1 MRHKRAG
8 RGLGRNA
15 THRQALFRNLA
26 RALFTHGRI
35 ITTLPKAKEVRP
47 FVEKLI
53 TLAKKGDL
61 HHRRLAI
68 SRLHDEEIV
77 TKLFAEI
84 GPRFKDRP
92 GGYTRII
99 KRPQRRLGD
108 AGVTAYLE
116 LLKEGETRTRT
127 RATPAPAPQVRPAT
141 PPAPEPKPEEPRA
154 QEPAPTPPTAEPPAP
169 TPPAQP

>member
-1 MRHKRAG
+1 MRHRNYG

-68 SRLHDEEIV
+68 SRLHDEEV
-77 TKLFAEI
+77 VHKLFAEI

-99 KRPQRRLGD
+99 KRAERRLRG
-108 AGVTAYLE
+108 AGVTAYLA
-116 LLKEGETRTRT
+116 LLKEGETRVRT
-127 RATPAPAPQVRPAT
+127 RATP
-141 PPAPEPKPEEPRA
+141 PPAPAVRTPEPPPPAPPKPEEPKA
-154 QEPAPTPPTAEPPAP
+154 QEPTPPEPPAQ